1 MPPGAPLTLRSQVE
15 MQPGL
20 CNRRRA
26 ATGLLLLLLGK
37 ASIGQ
42 LLRLLC
48 GTLVLRVAASDLLR
62 LLGAG
67 LLQLKLAPLAC

>member
-1 MPPGAPLTLRSQVE
+1 

-26 ATGLLLLLLGK
+26 ATGLLLLLGK
-37 ASIGQ
+37 ASTGQ
-42 LLRLLC
+42 LLRLPS